1 MNLILAVDENWG
13 IGKENAMLFH
23 LKKDLAHFRK
33 TTLGKTVIMGRN
45 TYESIGQALP
55 DRENIV
61 LSRDQSFEP
70 TDALV
75 FRNVDD
81 VLDYTMDKRD
91 DIFVIGG
98 QDIVEIFLEIIDT
111 AIITKIFAS
120 KKADTFLHNFDND
133 PDFEI
138 ADQSDIYEENG
149 IKFQIIKYE
158 RIRNERY

>member
-13 IGKENAMLFH
+13 IGKDNEMLFH
-23 LKKDLAHFRK
+23 LKKDLAHFKK
-33 TTLGKTVIMGRN
+33 TTLGKTVIMGRK

-61 LSRDQSFEP
+61 LSRDQSFDP

-81 VLDYTMDKRD
+81 VLDYTMDMRD
-91 DIFVIGG
+91 DVFVIGG
-98 QDIVEIFLEIIDT
+98 QEIVDIFLGTIDI

-120 KKADTFLHNFDND
+120 KEADTFLHNFDD
-133 PDFEI
+133 DSDFEI
-138 ADQSDIYEENG
+138 TDQSEIYEENG
-149 IKFQIIKYE
+149 VHFQIIRYE
-158 RIRNERY
+158 RIRNGRY